1 MKPLS
6 RILLYLAVPIA
17 LTSCFEDLDDQ
28 PIANVDINDFVYK
41 AMDVY
46 YLYKEDVPVL
56 VEDKVSSA
64 DYNNYLSQYS
74 RPQEL
79 FESLIYNRTTIDRFS
94 WITDDYLALEQ
105 QFSGITTTTG
115 MEFGLVRYASGSND
129 IYGYVRYILPNTS
142 AESAGLQRG
151 DLFYAVNGTP
161 LTVSNYRRLLGQ
173 YSFTLNLAE
182 YNDNTTTTPD
192 DDTIDPTINTID
204 LNTVSYTENPVFKTD
219 VLQVEGENVGYLMYN
234 GFVANFNDALSA
246 AFGVFK
252 GNAVQHL
259 VVDLR
264 YNPGGSVTSAALLGS
279 LITGDFN
286 GDIFS
291 KLQYNYQLQ
300 SNNTSYNFTSQGNSL
315 NLNTVYVL
323 TSKSSASASEM
334 VINSLKPYI
343 TVVQVGAITTGKSQA
358 SITLYDSPDFGRIN
372 ADPRHTYA
380 LQPLVATTVNVLD
393 EGVPSTGLV
402 PLVEYD
408 EQLNNLGILG
418 TETEPL
424 LAEALNHISNTNRTA
439 NTTEGKSF
447 EAVGDSNDLVPFSKE
462 MYID

>member
-6 RILLYLAVPIA
+6 RILLYLVVSIA

-28 PIANVDINDFVYK
+28 PIAAIDINDFVYK
-41 AMDVY
+41 AMDAY
-46 YLYKEDVPVL
+46 YLYKEEVPAL
-56 VEDKVSSA
+56 VENKVASV
-64 DYNNYLSQYS
+64 DYNSYLSQYS
-74 RPQEL
+74 QPEEL
-79 FESLIYNRTTIDRFS
+79 FESLVYNRSTIDRFS

-105 QFSGITTTTG
+105 QFSGISTTTG
-115 MEFGLVRYASGSND
+115 MEFGLVRYTSGSNN

-151 DLFYAVNGTP
+151 HLFYGVNGTP
-161 LTVSNYRRLLGQ
+161 LTVSNYRGLLSQ
-173 YSFTLNLAE
+173 YSYTLNLAE
-182 YNDNTTTTPD
+182 YNDNNTTDPE
-192 DDTIDPTINTID
+192 DDTIDTTS
-204 LNTVSYTENPVFKTD
+204 NTVDLSTISYTENPVFKTE

-234 GFVANFNDALSA
+234 GFVANFDDTLKN

-252 GNAVQHL
+252 ANTVQHL
-259 VVDLR
+259 VIDLR
-264 YNPGGSVTSAALLGS
+264 YNPGGSVSSATLLGS
-279 LITGDFN
+279 LITGN
-286 GDIFS
+286 LTGEVFS

-343 TVVQVGAITTGKSQA
+343 TVVQVGDITTGKSQA
-358 SITLYDSPDFGRIN
+358 SVTLYDSPDFGRTN

-380 LQPLVATTVNVLD
+380 LQPLVAKTVNVLD
-393 EGVPSTGLV
+393 EGVPATGIP
-402 PLVEYD
+402 PLVEYK

-418 TETEPL
+418 NENEPL
-424 LAEALNHISNTNRTA
+424 LAEALNYIANTNRTS
-439 NTTEGKSF
+439 NTTEGNSF
-447 EAVGDSNDLVPFSKE
+447 ETVGDSNDLVPFSQE